1 MTGSATK
8 QSSCGGAAALLRFAM
23 TEAALVNVRNAP

>member
-8 QSSCGGAAALLRFAM
+8 QSSFRAAAKLDCFASLAM
-23 TEAALVNVRNAP
+23 TVAFVNAC